1 MKGSLLHSLQTPRW
15 KTSDLE
21 GVILLATPL
30 SELLAALIRLKYT
43 ISVILKAT
51 WSDVNLLDPHG
62 EPGYVLEI
70 LATDV
75 LRPRNK
81 KGGPDYRVTRI

>member
-1 MKGSLLHSLQTPRW
+1 
-15 KTSDLE
+15 
-21 GVILLATPL
+21 
-30 SELLAALIRLKYT
+30 
-43 ISVILKAT
+43 
-51 WSDVNLLDPHG
+51 VNLLDPHG